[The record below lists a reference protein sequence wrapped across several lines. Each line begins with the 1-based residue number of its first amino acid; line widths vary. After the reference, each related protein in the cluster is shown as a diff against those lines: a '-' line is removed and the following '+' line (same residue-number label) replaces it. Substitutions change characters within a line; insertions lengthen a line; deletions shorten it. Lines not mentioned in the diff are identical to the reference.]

1 MSRAKTAAG
10 HALRQAHIRQCVALL
25 GQQELLA
32 RALGMLAGWTD
43 GLTEKVLEAA
53 MEDGAVSR
61 RRETP
66 EEAERRAATSR
77 THRTTMRCWLYRAAE
92 VAPPRDVPARRG
104 LWQRLP

>member
-10 HALRQAHIRQCVALL
+10 HALRQAHIRQCVGLL

-32 RALGMLAGWTD
+32 RALGILAGWTD
-43 GLTEKVLEAA
+43 GLTDKVLEAA
-53 MEDGAVSR
+53 MDDGAVSR

-66 EEAERRAATSR
+66 EEAQRRAATSR

-92 VAPPRDVPARRG
+92 VAPPRDLAERRG
-104 LWQRLP
+104 LPQRLP

>member
-1 MSRAKTAAG
+1 MSHAKTAAG
-10 HALRQAHIRQCVALL
+10 RALRQVHIRQCMGLL

-32 RALGMLAGWTD
+32 RALGILAGWTD

-66 EEAERRAATSR
+66 EEAQRRVATSR

-92 VAPPRDVPARRG
+92 VAPPRYLPVGRG